1 MVQQPV
7 FNPSRRKSR
16 RRALDVLYQ
25 ADLRDLEPKQVLADT
40 LARMG
45 AQRPDHMAYAAD
57 LVDGVS
63 ANAGR
68 IDETISSYAEGWTL
82 DRMPVVDRNLS
93 RIAVYEILYR
103 NDVDSAVAISEA
115 VALAEEF
122 STTDSPR
129 FLNGLLDRIAHYAAS

>member
-1 MVQQPV
+1 MAKQPV

-45 AQRPDHMAYAAD
+45 AERPEHMAYAAD

-63 ANAGR
+63 ANASR
-68 IDETISSYAEGWTL
+68 IDETISSYAEGWAL
-82 DRMPVVDRNLS
+82 DRMPVVDRNLG

-103 NDVDSAVAISEA
+103 DDVDSAVAISEA
-115 VALAEEF
+115 VALADEL
-122 STTDSPR
+122 STGDSPR
-129 FLNGLLDRIAHYAAS
+129 FLNGLLDRIAQYST